1 MQKATIFVLV
11 IIGVI
16 LGTISIFIFQPL
28 GVFSYL
34 NSSCASLDISKL
46 SERDLQQTSNN
57 PEYKNIMTLSD
68 NDLREVPKLAQLI
81 QKVSNKISFN
91 EESRFIVTSSE
102 MMQYY
107 DHLGEKFE
115 QQYGFEM
122 EKKKDFLLIEYNGKM
137 YVIAGF
143 AFPKIS
149 YEIANEIEL
158 VVVKDPMIK
167 SAKIVLADEDFVEIP
182 KIRKAIEEIGTYQVS
197 TFESIGM
204 PEYEWGQYGRWFEE
218 KYQSKYGNTTGP
230 YSYFKYGDK
239 VYSASFAIC

>member
-1 MQKATIFVLV
+1 VLV

-34 NSSCASLDISKL
+34 NSSCASLGVSKL
-46 SERDLQQTSNN
+46 SERDLQQISDN
-57 PEYKNIMTLSD
+57 PDYKNIMTLSD
-68 NDLREVPKLAQLI
+68 NDLEEVPKLAQLI
-81 QKVSNKISFN
+81 DKVSNKISFN
-91 EESRFIVTSSE
+91 DESRFIVTISE
-102 MMQYY
+102 MQQYY

-122 EKKKDFLLIEYNGKM
+122 EKKKDSLLIEYNGKM

-143 AFPKIS
+143 AFPKS
-149 YEIANEIEL
+149 GYDTENDVEL

-167 SAKIVLADEDFVEIP
+167 AAKIVLVDEDFVEIP
-182 KIRKAIEEIGTYQVS
+182 KIKKAVEEIGTYQVS

-204 PEYEWGQYGRWFEE
+204 PEDERSQYGKWFEE
-218 KYQSKYGNTTGP
+218 KHKSKYGNTTGP

-239 VYSASFAIC
+239 VYSAFSVIC